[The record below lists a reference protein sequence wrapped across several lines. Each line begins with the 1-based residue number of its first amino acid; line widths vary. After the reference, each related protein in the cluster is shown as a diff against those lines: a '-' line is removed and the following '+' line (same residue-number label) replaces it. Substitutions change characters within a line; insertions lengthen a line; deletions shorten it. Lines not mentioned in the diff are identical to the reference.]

1 MKGEEEY
8 IQSELCP
15 PELAPQ
21 FVLFDLFASPFESEL
36 YPYKAE
42 RAFQKLSIGEVSQED
57 RVTKSQQILNFQKKS
72 WLECGL

>member
-15 PELAPQ
+15 PELAPR
-21 FVLFDLFASPFESEL
+21 FVLFDLYASPFELEF

-42 RAFQKLSIGEVSQED
+42 RAFQKLSIGQVSIKD
-57 RVTKSQQILNFQKKS
+57 RMI
-72 WLECGL
+72 